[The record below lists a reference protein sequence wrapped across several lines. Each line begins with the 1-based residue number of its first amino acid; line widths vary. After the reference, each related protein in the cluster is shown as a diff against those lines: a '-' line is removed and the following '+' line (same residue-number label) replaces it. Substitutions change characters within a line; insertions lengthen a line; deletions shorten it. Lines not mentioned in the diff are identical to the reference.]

1 MEPLYSVLLCNQ
13 QYSEYKERISKWLAK
28 GIKVIWF
35 GQDENVVDELK
46 TTFKKYAKVFLLQ
59 AFVIE
64 FIDQACILDGEN
76 ATDFVISKLETGC
89 PLFNAAQY
97 LVEHCKADEH
107 IEVQASAGTGK
118 TTVMIDRILY
128 LMHTQP
134 DLHLPEIYMVTFT
147 NDATNQMNKRLQDA
161 LVTRYDLTRDEKYL
175 RWLEEQ
181 SQMNI
186 STIHSFAY
194 QMLREYGIGE
204 SFTKNLSIRSFQYEK
219 KEIIKDMVDGKIDD
233 SKSIRGQLGVPFYRA
248 NGILNQF
255 WGRFLQLGVSH
266 EDMLKMDWGEP
277 VDDES
282 KSFHK
287 VITETIPKLDD
298 KYFAVKRK
306 NDGVG
311 LDDIMRDLQEVLTSE
326 YLPKPDIS
334 MKYLFIDEFQD
345 SDLSQIKVAC
355 YFVKLLGAVLFVV
368 GDVKQSIYRFR
379 GATIE
384 NILNFE
390 KQFQNAVVIRLEQN
404 YRSTKTILEAANDV
418 IAHNAG
424 RKEKTLWTDLED
436 GKKIIW
442 YKAVDETDESRFVAE
457 KIEKEVQNGAS
468 YQDFAVLYRMNAQS
482 NNIERMFVKEK
493 IPYHIYGGTRF
504 YDRKEIK
511 DVLAY
516 MTILYNPF
524 DMVRFKR
531 IVNEPKRG
539 IGDATMEMLEN
550 ITRDLGISPIDVMRD
565 SETYPVLSKKVAHLK
580 KFALMIDELTDAVK
594 TMQLDEFF
602 DLLLQKT
609 GYADYLKNMGEEG
622 KIRLENV
629 QELKSNILKYMKESE
644 LPSLENFLEEVSL
657 YADAEQ
663 TETTPDTVSMM
674 TIHAAKGLEFK
685 TVFLIGME
693 ENIFPSARSINS
705 LDENDLEEE
714 RRLAYVAIT
723 RAKKQLCVSTT
734 DRRMLFGMTTSN
746 PRSRFLGEIQGDC
759 MEQVQSK
766 KNVAAGTRKVEMV
779 QSISLQQQLAS
790 RRNHHP
796 QKTAAKSVNYSVGA
810 RVRHKIFGEG
820 TILSVTDMANDSML
834 EIGFDQVGTK
844 KVMANFASSKMQ
856 VIS

>member
-1 MEPLYSVLLCNQ
+1 MAE
-13 QYSEYKERISKWLAK
+13 ETTI
-28 GIKVIWF
+28 
-35 GQDENVVDELK
+35 ELK
-46 TTFKKYAKVFLLQ
+46 RAALNHYFQNLNTPQQQAVFHVNGPVLVLAGAGSGKTTAMIHRIVQMIHFGDGWVQANASITKEDAAYLKDYIADKQPADLERLCSILAVQPIQPWHILAITFTNKAANELRNRLLQ
-59 AFVIE
+59 AIGEECASMLHASTFHS
-64 FIDQACILDGEN
+64 ACVRILRRS
-76 ATDFVISKLETGC
+76 ISKLGYDSNFTIYDTDDSQRLMKSCIADADVSEKQFPPRAVLTEISLAKDRMCSPEYFCIEAGSDYRKMVIGK
-89 PLFNAAQY
+89 LYKEYQNRLKSANALDFDDLIY
-97 LVEHCKADEH
+97 KTVE
-107 IEVQASAGTGK
+107 
-118 TTVMIDRILY
+118 L
-128 LMHTQP
+128 L
-134 DLHLPEIYMVTFT
+134 
-147 NDATNQMNKRLQDA
+147 
-161 LVTRYDLTRDEKYL
+161 
-175 RWLEEQ
+175 
-181 SQMNI
+181 
-186 STIHSFAY
+186 
-194 QMLREYGIGE
+194 E
-204 SFTKNLSIRSFQYEK
+204 SFPEELEYYQNRFRYI
-219 KEIIKDMVDGKIDD
+219 MVDEYQDTNHAQF
-233 SKSIRGQLGVPFYRA
+233 RLVQL
-248 NGILNQF
+248 
-255 WGRFLQLGVSH
+255 
-266 EDMLKMDWGEP
+266 
-277 VDDES
+277 
-282 KSFHK
+282 
-287 VITETIPKLDD
+287 
-298 KYFAVKRK
+298 
-306 NDGVG
+306 
-311 LDDIMRDLQEVLTSE
+311 
-326 YLPKPDIS
+326 
-334 MKYLFIDEFQD
+334 
-345 SDLSQIKVAC
+345 LSQKHQNLC
-355 YFVKLLGAVLFVV
+355 VV
-368 GDVKQSIYRFR
+368 GDDDQSIYRFR

-442 YKAVDETDESRFVAE
+442 YKAVDENDESRFVAE

-663 TETTPDTVSMM
+663 TETAPDTVSMM

-779 QSISLQQQLAS
+779 QSISLQQQLAN

>member
-1 MEPLYSVLLCNQ
+1 MAE
-13 QYSEYKERISKWLAK
+13 ETTI
-28 GIKVIWF
+28 
-35 GQDENVVDELK
+35 ELK
-46 TTFKKYAKVFLLQ
+46 RAALNHYFQNLNTPQQQAVFHVNGPVLVLAGAGSGKTTAMIHRIVQMIHFGDGWVQANASITKEDAAYLKDYIADKQPADLERLCSILAVQPIQPWHILAITFTNKAANELRSRLLQ
-59 AFVIE
+59 AIGEECASMLHASTFHS
-64 FIDQACILDGEN
+64 ACVRILRRS
-76 ATDFVISKLETGC
+76 ISKLGYDSNFTIYDTDDSQRLMKSCIADADVSEKQFPPRAVLTEISLAKDRMCSPEYFCIEAGSDYRKMVIGK
-89 PLFNAAQY
+89 LYKEYQNRLKSANALDFDDLIY
-97 LVEHCKADEH
+97 KTVE
-107 IEVQASAGTGK
+107 
-118 TTVMIDRILY
+118 L
-128 LMHTQP
+128 L
-134 DLHLPEIYMVTFT
+134 
-147 NDATNQMNKRLQDA
+147 
-161 LVTRYDLTRDEKYL
+161 
-175 RWLEEQ
+175 
-181 SQMNI
+181 
-186 STIHSFAY
+186 
-194 QMLREYGIGE
+194 E
-204 SFTKNLSIRSFQYEK
+204 SFPEELEYYQNRFRYI
-219 KEIIKDMVDGKIDD
+219 MVDEYQDTNHAQF
-233 SKSIRGQLGVPFYRA
+233 RLVQL
-248 NGILNQF
+248 
-255 WGRFLQLGVSH
+255 
-266 EDMLKMDWGEP
+266 
-277 VDDES
+277 
-282 KSFHK
+282 
-287 VITETIPKLDD
+287 
-298 KYFAVKRK
+298 
-306 NDGVG
+306 
-311 LDDIMRDLQEVLTSE
+311 
-326 YLPKPDIS
+326 
-334 MKYLFIDEFQD
+334 
-345 SDLSQIKVAC
+345 LSQKHQNLC
-355 YFVKLLGAVLFVV
+355 VV
-368 GDVKQSIYRFR
+368 GDDDQSIYRFR

-580 KFALMIDELTDAVK
+580 KFALMIDELTNAVK

-663 TETTPDTVSMM
+663 TETAPDTVSMM

-779 QSISLQQQLAS
+779 QSISLQQQLAN

-796 QKTAAKSVNYSVGA
+796 QKTAAKFVNYSVGT

-820 TILSVTDMANDSML
+820 TILSITDMANDSML

>member
-1 MEPLYSVLLCNQ
+1 MAE
-13 QYSEYKERISKWLAK
+13 ETTI
-28 GIKVIWF
+28 
-35 GQDENVVDELK
+35 ELK
-46 TTFKKYAKVFLLQ
+46 RAALNHYFQNLNTPQQQAVFHVNGPVLVLAGAGSGKTTAMIHRIVQMIHFGDGWVQANASITKEDTAYLKDYIADKQPADLERLCSILAVQPIQPWHILAITFTNKAANELRNRLLQ
-59 AFVIE
+59 AIGEECASMLHASTFHS
-64 FIDQACILDGEN
+64 ACVRILRRS
-76 ATDFVISKLETGC
+76 ISKLGYDSNFTIYDTDDSQRLMKSCIADADVSEKQFPPRAVLTEISLAKDRMCSPEYFCIEAGSDYRKMVIGK
-89 PLFNAAQY
+89 LYKEYQNRLKSANALDFDDLIY
-97 LVEHCKADEH
+97 KTVE
-107 IEVQASAGTGK
+107 
-118 TTVMIDRILY
+118 L
-128 LMHTQP
+128 L
-134 DLHLPEIYMVTFT
+134 
-147 NDATNQMNKRLQDA
+147 
-161 LVTRYDLTRDEKYL
+161 
-175 RWLEEQ
+175 
-181 SQMNI
+181 
-186 STIHSFAY
+186 
-194 QMLREYGIGE
+194 E
-204 SFTKNLSIRSFQYEK
+204 SFPEELEYYQNRFRYI
-219 KEIIKDMVDGKIDD
+219 MVDEYQDTNHAQF
-233 SKSIRGQLGVPFYRA
+233 RLVQL
-248 NGILNQF
+248 
-255 WGRFLQLGVSH
+255 
-266 EDMLKMDWGEP
+266 
-277 VDDES
+277 
-282 KSFHK
+282 
-287 VITETIPKLDD
+287 
-298 KYFAVKRK
+298 
-306 NDGVG
+306 
-311 LDDIMRDLQEVLTSE
+311 
-326 YLPKPDIS
+326 
-334 MKYLFIDEFQD
+334 
-345 SDLSQIKVAC
+345 LSQKHQNLC
-355 YFVKLLGAVLFVV
+355 VV
-368 GDVKQSIYRFR
+368 GDDDQSIYRFR

-663 TETTPDTVSMM
+663 TETAPDTVSMM

-796 QKTAAKSVNYSVGA
+796 QKTAAKSVNYSVGT

-820 TILSVTDMANDSML
+820 TILSITDMANDSML

>member
-1 MEPLYSVLLCNQ
+1 MAE
-13 QYSEYKERISKWLAK
+13 ETTI
-28 GIKVIWF
+28 
-35 GQDENVVDELK
+35 ELK
-46 TTFKKYAKVFLLQ
+46 RAALNHYFQNLNTPQQQAVFHVNGPVLVLAGAGSGKTTAMIHRIVQMIHFGDGWVQANASITKEDAAYLKDYIADKQPADLERLCSILAVQPIQPWHILAITFTNKAANELRSRLLQ
-59 AFVIE
+59 AIGEECASMLHASTFHS
-64 FIDQACILDGEN
+64 ACVRILRRS
-76 ATDFVISKLETGC
+76 ISKLGYDSNFTIYDTDDSQRLMKSCIADADVSEKQFPPRAVLTEISLAKDRMCSPEYFCIEAGSDYRKMVIGK
-89 PLFNAAQY
+89 LYKEYQNRLKSANALDFDDLIY
-97 LVEHCKADEH
+97 KTVE
-107 IEVQASAGTGK
+107 
-118 TTVMIDRILY
+118 L
-128 LMHTQP
+128 L
-134 DLHLPEIYMVTFT
+134 
-147 NDATNQMNKRLQDA
+147 
-161 LVTRYDLTRDEKYL
+161 
-175 RWLEEQ
+175 
-181 SQMNI
+181 
-186 STIHSFAY
+186 
-194 QMLREYGIGE
+194 E
-204 SFTKNLSIRSFQYEK
+204 SFPEELEYYQNRFRYI
-219 KEIIKDMVDGKIDD
+219 MVDEYQDTNHAQF
-233 SKSIRGQLGVPFYRA
+233 RLVQL
-248 NGILNQF
+248 
-255 WGRFLQLGVSH
+255 
-266 EDMLKMDWGEP
+266 
-277 VDDES
+277 
-282 KSFHK
+282 
-287 VITETIPKLDD
+287 
-298 KYFAVKRK
+298 
-306 NDGVG
+306 
-311 LDDIMRDLQEVLTSE
+311 
-326 YLPKPDIS
+326 
-334 MKYLFIDEFQD
+334 
-345 SDLSQIKVAC
+345 LSQKHQNLC
-355 YFVKLLGAVLFVV
+355 VV
-368 GDVKQSIYRFR
+368 GDDDQSIYRFR

-390 KQFQNAVVIRLEQN
+390 KQFQNAVAIRLEQN

-663 TETTPDTVSMM
+663 TETAPDTVSMM

-796 QKTAAKSVNYSVGA
+796 QKTAAKSVNYSVGT

>member
-1 MEPLYSVLLCNQ
+1 MAE
-13 QYSEYKERISKWLAK
+13 ETTI
-28 GIKVIWF
+28 
-35 GQDENVVDELK
+35 ELK
-46 TTFKKYAKVFLLQ
+46 RAALNHYFQNLNTPQQQAVFHVNGPVLVLAGAGSGKTTAMIHRIVQMIHFGDGWVQANASITKEDAAYLKDYITDKQPADLERLCSILAVQPIQPWHILAITFTNKAANELRSRLLQ
-59 AFVIE
+59 AIGEECASMLHASTFHS
-64 FIDQACILDGEN
+64 ACVRILRRS
-76 ATDFVISKLETGC
+76 ISKLGYDSNFTIYDTDDSQRLMKSCIADADVSEKQFPPRAVLTEISLAKDRMCSPEYFCIEAGSDYRKMVIGK
-89 PLFNAAQY
+89 LYKEYQNRLKSANALDFDDLIY
-97 LVEHCKADEH
+97 KTVE
-107 IEVQASAGTGK
+107 
-118 TTVMIDRILY
+118 L
-128 LMHTQP
+128 L
-134 DLHLPEIYMVTFT
+134 
-147 NDATNQMNKRLQDA
+147 
-161 LVTRYDLTRDEKYL
+161 
-175 RWLEEQ
+175 
-181 SQMNI
+181 
-186 STIHSFAY
+186 
-194 QMLREYGIGE
+194 E
-204 SFTKNLSIRSFQYEK
+204 SFPEELEYYQNRFRYI
-219 KEIIKDMVDGKIDD
+219 MVDEYQDTNHAQF
-233 SKSIRGQLGVPFYRA
+233 RLVQL
-248 NGILNQF
+248 
-255 WGRFLQLGVSH
+255 
-266 EDMLKMDWGEP
+266 
-277 VDDES
+277 
-282 KSFHK
+282 
-287 VITETIPKLDD
+287 
-298 KYFAVKRK
+298 
-306 NDGVG
+306 
-311 LDDIMRDLQEVLTSE
+311 
-326 YLPKPDIS
+326 
-334 MKYLFIDEFQD
+334 
-345 SDLSQIKVAC
+345 LSQKHQNLC
-355 YFVKLLGAVLFVV
+355 VV
-368 GDVKQSIYRFR
+368 GDDDQSIYRFR

-580 KFALMIDELTDAVK
+580 KFALMIDELTNAVK

-663 TETTPDTVSMM
+663 TETAPDTVSMM

-796 QKTAAKSVNYSVGA
+796 QKTAAKSVNYSVGT

-820 TILSVTDMANDSML
+820 TILSITDMANDSML

>member
-1 MEPLYSVLLCNQ
+1 MAE
-13 QYSEYKERISKWLAK
+13 ETTI
-28 GIKVIWF
+28 
-35 GQDENVVDELK
+35 ELK
-46 TTFKKYAKVFLLQ
+46 RAALNHYFQNLNTPQQQAVFHVNGPVLVLAGAGSGKTTAMIHRIVQMIHFGDGWVQANASITREDAAYLKDYIADKQPADLERLCSILAVQPIQPWHILAITFTNKAANELRSRLLQ
-59 AFVIE
+59 AIGEECASMLHASTFHS
-64 FIDQACILDGEN
+64 ACVRILRRS
-76 ATDFVISKLETGC
+76 ISKLGYDSNFTIYDTDDSQRLMKSCIADADVSEKQFPPRAVLTEISLAKDRMCSPEYFCIEAGSDYRKMVIGK
-89 PLFNAAQY
+89 LYKEYQNRLKSANALDFDDLIY
-97 LVEHCKADEH
+97 KTVE
-107 IEVQASAGTGK
+107 
-118 TTVMIDRILY
+118 L
-128 LMHTQP
+128 L
-134 DLHLPEIYMVTFT
+134 
-147 NDATNQMNKRLQDA
+147 
-161 LVTRYDLTRDEKYL
+161 
-175 RWLEEQ
+175 
-181 SQMNI
+181 
-186 STIHSFAY
+186 
-194 QMLREYGIGE
+194 E
-204 SFTKNLSIRSFQYEK
+204 SFPEELEYYQNRFRYI
-219 KEIIKDMVDGKIDD
+219 MVDEYQDTNHAQF
-233 SKSIRGQLGVPFYRA
+233 RLVQL
-248 NGILNQF
+248 
-255 WGRFLQLGVSH
+255 
-266 EDMLKMDWGEP
+266 
-277 VDDES
+277 
-282 KSFHK
+282 
-287 VITETIPKLDD
+287 
-298 KYFAVKRK
+298 
-306 NDGVG
+306 
-311 LDDIMRDLQEVLTSE
+311 
-326 YLPKPDIS
+326 
-334 MKYLFIDEFQD
+334 
-345 SDLSQIKVAC
+345 LSQKHQNLC
-355 YFVKLLGAVLFVV
+355 VV
-368 GDVKQSIYRFR
+368 GDDDQSIYRFR

-457 KIEKEVQNGAS
+457 KIAKEVQNGAS

-663 TETTPDTVSMM
+663 TETAPDTVSMM

-779 QSISLQQQLAS
+779 QSISLQQQLAN

>member
-1 MEPLYSVLLCNQ
+1 MAE
-13 QYSEYKERISKWLAK
+13 ETTI
-28 GIKVIWF
+28 
-35 GQDENVVDELK
+35 ELK
-46 TTFKKYAKVFLLQ
+46 RAALNHYFQNLNTPQQQAVFHVNGPVLVLAGAGSGKTTAMIHRIVQMIHFGDGWVQANASITKEDAAYLKAYIADKQPADLERLCSILAVQPIQPWHILAITFTNKAANELRSRLLQ
-59 AFVIE
+59 AIGEECASMLHASTFHS
-64 FIDQACILDGEN
+64 ACVRILRRS
-76 ATDFVISKLETGC
+76 ISKLGYDSNFTIYDTDDSQRLMKSCIADADVSEKQFPPRAVLTEISLAKDRMCSPEYFCIEAGSDYRKMVIGK
-89 PLFNAAQY
+89 LYKEYQNRLKSANALDFDDLIY
-97 LVEHCKADEH
+97 KTVE
-107 IEVQASAGTGK
+107 
-118 TTVMIDRILY
+118 L
-128 LMHTQP
+128 L
-134 DLHLPEIYMVTFT
+134 
-147 NDATNQMNKRLQDA
+147 
-161 LVTRYDLTRDEKYL
+161 
-175 RWLEEQ
+175 
-181 SQMNI
+181 
-186 STIHSFAY
+186 
-194 QMLREYGIGE
+194 E
-204 SFTKNLSIRSFQYEK
+204 SFPEELEYYQNRFRYI
-219 KEIIKDMVDGKIDD
+219 MVDEYQDTNHAQF
-233 SKSIRGQLGVPFYRA
+233 RLVQL
-248 NGILNQF
+248 
-255 WGRFLQLGVSH
+255 
-266 EDMLKMDWGEP
+266 
-277 VDDES
+277 
-282 KSFHK
+282 
-287 VITETIPKLDD
+287 
-298 KYFAVKRK
+298 
-306 NDGVG
+306 
-311 LDDIMRDLQEVLTSE
+311 
-326 YLPKPDIS
+326 
-334 MKYLFIDEFQD
+334 
-345 SDLSQIKVAC
+345 LSQKHQNLC
-355 YFVKLLGAVLFVV
+355 VV
-368 GDVKQSIYRFR
+368 GDDDQSIYRFR

-390 KQFQNAVVIRLEQN
+390 KQFQNAVAIRLEQN

-663 TETTPDTVSMM
+663 TETAPDTVSMM

-796 QKTAAKSVNYSVGA
+796 QKTAAKSVNYSVGT

>member
-1 MEPLYSVLLCNQ
+1 MAE
-13 QYSEYKERISKWLAK
+13 ETTI
-28 GIKVIWF
+28 
-35 GQDENVVDELK
+35 ELK
-46 TTFKKYAKVFLLQ
+46 RAALNHYFQNLNTPQQQAVFHVNGPVLVLAGAGSGKTTAMIHRIVQMIHFGDGWVQANASITKEDAAYLKDYIADKQPADLERLCSILAVQPIQPWHILAITFTNKAANELRSRLLQ
-59 AFVIE
+59 AIGEECASMLHASTFHS
-64 FIDQACILDGEN
+64 ACVRILRRS
-76 ATDFVISKLETGC
+76 ISKLGYDSNFTIYDTDDSQRLMKSCIADADVSEKQFPPRAVLTEISLAKDRMCSPEYFCIEAGSDYRKMVIGK
-89 PLFNAAQY
+89 LYKEYQNRLKSANALDFDDLIY
-97 LVEHCKADEH
+97 KTVE
-107 IEVQASAGTGK
+107 
-118 TTVMIDRILY
+118 L
-128 LMHTQP
+128 L
-134 DLHLPEIYMVTFT
+134 
-147 NDATNQMNKRLQDA
+147 
-161 LVTRYDLTRDEKYL
+161 
-175 RWLEEQ
+175 
-181 SQMNI
+181 
-186 STIHSFAY
+186 
-194 QMLREYGIGE
+194 E
-204 SFTKNLSIRSFQYEK
+204 SFPEELEYYQNRFRYI
-219 KEIIKDMVDGKIDD
+219 MVDEYQDTNHAQF
-233 SKSIRGQLGVPFYRA
+233 RLVQL
-248 NGILNQF
+248 
-255 WGRFLQLGVSH
+255 
-266 EDMLKMDWGEP
+266 
-277 VDDES
+277 
-282 KSFHK
+282 
-287 VITETIPKLDD
+287 
-298 KYFAVKRK
+298 
-306 NDGVG
+306 
-311 LDDIMRDLQEVLTSE
+311 
-326 YLPKPDIS
+326 
-334 MKYLFIDEFQD
+334 
-345 SDLSQIKVAC
+345 LSQKHQNLC
-355 YFVKLLGAVLFVV
+355 VV
-368 GDVKQSIYRFR
+368 GDDDQSIYRFR

-550 ITRDLGISPIDVMRD
+550 ITRDFGISPIDVMRD

-663 TETTPDTVSMM
+663 TETAPDTVSMM

-796 QKTAAKSVNYSVGA
+796 QKTAAKSVNYSVGT

>member
-1 MEPLYSVLLCNQ
+1 MAE
-13 QYSEYKERISKWLAK
+13 ETTI
-28 GIKVIWF
+28 
-35 GQDENVVDELK
+35 ELK
-46 TTFKKYAKVFLLQ
+46 RAALNHYFQNLNTPQQQAVFHVNGPVLVLAGAGSGKTTAMIHRIVQMIHFGDGWVQANASITKEDAAYLKDYIADKQPADLERLCSILAVQPIQPWHILAITFTNKAANELRSRLLQ
-59 AFVIE
+59 AIGEECASMLHASTFHS
-64 FIDQACILDGEN
+64 ACVRILRRS
-76 ATDFVISKLETGC
+76 ISKLGYDSNFTIYDTDDSQRLMKSCIADADVSEKQFPPRAVLTEISLAKDRMCSPEYFCIEAGSDYRKMVIGK
-89 PLFNAAQY
+89 LYKEYQNRLKSANALDFDDLIY
-97 LVEHCKADEH
+97 KTVE
-107 IEVQASAGTGK
+107 
-118 TTVMIDRILY
+118 L
-128 LMHTQP
+128 L
-134 DLHLPEIYMVTFT
+134 
-147 NDATNQMNKRLQDA
+147 
-161 LVTRYDLTRDEKYL
+161 
-175 RWLEEQ
+175 
-181 SQMNI
+181 
-186 STIHSFAY
+186 
-194 QMLREYGIGE
+194 E
-204 SFTKNLSIRSFQYEK
+204 SFSEELEYYQNRFRYI
-219 KEIIKDMVDGKIDD
+219 MVDEYQDTNHAQFHLV
-233 SKSIRGQLGVPFYRA
+233 QL
-248 NGILNQF
+248 
-255 WGRFLQLGVSH
+255 
-266 EDMLKMDWGEP
+266 
-277 VDDES
+277 
-282 KSFHK
+282 
-287 VITETIPKLDD
+287 
-298 KYFAVKRK
+298 
-306 NDGVG
+306 
-311 LDDIMRDLQEVLTSE
+311 
-326 YLPKPDIS
+326 
-334 MKYLFIDEFQD
+334 
-345 SDLSQIKVAC
+345 LSQKHQNLC
-355 YFVKLLGAVLFVV
+355 VV
-368 GDVKQSIYRFR
+368 GDDYQSIYRFR

-580 KFALMIDELTDAVK
+580 KFALMIDELTNAVK

-663 TETTPDTVSMM
+663 TETAPDTVSMM

-796 QKTAAKSVNYSVGA
+796 QKTAAKSVNYSVGT

-820 TILSVTDMANDSML
+820 TILSITDMANDSML

>member
-1 MEPLYSVLLCNQ
+1 MAE
-13 QYSEYKERISKWLAK
+13 ETTI
-28 GIKVIWF
+28 
-35 GQDENVVDELK
+35 ELK
-46 TTFKKYAKVFLLQ
+46 RAALNHYFQNLNTPQQQAVFHVNGPVLVLAGAGSGKTTAMIHRIVQMIHFGDGWVQANASITKEDAAYLKDYIADKQPADLERLCSILAVQPIQPWHILAITFTNKAANELRSRLLQ
-59 AFVIE
+59 AIGEECASMLHASTFHS
-64 FIDQACILDGEN
+64 ACVRILRRS
-76 ATDFVISKLETGC
+76 ISKLGYDSNFTIYDTDDSQRLMKSCIADADVSEKQFPPRAVLTEISLAKDRMCSPEYFCIEAGSDYRKMVIGK
-89 PLFNAAQY
+89 LYKEYQNRLKSANALDFDDLIY
-97 LVEHCKADEH
+97 KTVE
-107 IEVQASAGTGK
+107 
-118 TTVMIDRILY
+118 L
-128 LMHTQP
+128 L
-134 DLHLPEIYMVTFT
+134 
-147 NDATNQMNKRLQDA
+147 
-161 LVTRYDLTRDEKYL
+161 
-175 RWLEEQ
+175 
-181 SQMNI
+181 
-186 STIHSFAY
+186 
-194 QMLREYGIGE
+194 E
-204 SFTKNLSIRSFQYEK
+204 SFPEELEYYQNRFRYI
-219 KEIIKDMVDGKIDD
+219 MVDEYQDTNHAQF
-233 SKSIRGQLGVPFYRA
+233 RLVQL
-248 NGILNQF
+248 
-255 WGRFLQLGVSH
+255 
-266 EDMLKMDWGEP
+266 
-277 VDDES
+277 
-282 KSFHK
+282 
-287 VITETIPKLDD
+287 
-298 KYFAVKRK
+298 
-306 NDGVG
+306 
-311 LDDIMRDLQEVLTSE
+311 
-326 YLPKPDIS
+326 
-334 MKYLFIDEFQD
+334 
-345 SDLSQIKVAC
+345 LSQKHQNLC
-355 YFVKLLGAVLFVV
+355 VV
-368 GDVKQSIYRFR
+368 GDDDQSIYRFR

-565 SETYPVLSKKVAHLK
+565 SETYPVLSKKVDHLK
-580 KFALMIDELTDAVK
+580 KFALMVDELTDAVK

-663 TETTPDTVSMM
+663 TETAPDTVSMM

-796 QKTAAKSVNYSVGA
+796 QKTAAKSVNYSVGT

-820 TILSVTDMANDSML
+820 TILSITDMANDSML

>member
-1 MEPLYSVLLCNQ
+1 MAE
-13 QYSEYKERISKWLAK
+13 ETTI
-28 GIKVIWF
+28 
-35 GQDENVVDELK
+35 ELK
-46 TTFKKYAKVFLLQ
+46 RAALNHYFQNLNTPQQQAVFHVNGPVLVLAGAGSGKTTAMIHRIVQMIHFGDGWVQANASITKEDAAYLKDYIANKQPADLERLCSILAVQPIQPWHILAITFTNKAANELRSRLLQ
-59 AFVIE
+59 AIGEECASMLHASTFHS
-64 FIDQACILDGEN
+64 ACVRILRRS
-76 ATDFVISKLETGC
+76 ISKLGYDSNFTIYDTDDSQRLMKSCIADADVSEKQFPPRAVLTEISLAKDRMCSPEYFCIEAGSDYRKMVIGK
-89 PLFNAAQY
+89 LYKEYQNRLKSANALDFDDLIY
-97 LVEHCKADEH
+97 KTVE
-107 IEVQASAGTGK
+107 
-118 TTVMIDRILY
+118 L
-128 LMHTQP
+128 L
-134 DLHLPEIYMVTFT
+134 
-147 NDATNQMNKRLQDA
+147 
-161 LVTRYDLTRDEKYL
+161 
-175 RWLEEQ
+175 
-181 SQMNI
+181 
-186 STIHSFAY
+186 
-194 QMLREYGIGE
+194 E
-204 SFTKNLSIRSFQYEK
+204 SFPEELEYYQNRFRYI
-219 KEIIKDMVDGKIDD
+219 MVDEYQDTNHAQF
-233 SKSIRGQLGVPFYRA
+233 RLVQL
-248 NGILNQF
+248 
-255 WGRFLQLGVSH
+255 
-266 EDMLKMDWGEP
+266 
-277 VDDES
+277 
-282 KSFHK
+282 
-287 VITETIPKLDD
+287 
-298 KYFAVKRK
+298 
-306 NDGVG
+306 
-311 LDDIMRDLQEVLTSE
+311 
-326 YLPKPDIS
+326 
-334 MKYLFIDEFQD
+334 
-345 SDLSQIKVAC
+345 LSQKHQNLC
-355 YFVKLLGAVLFVV
+355 VV
-368 GDVKQSIYRFR
+368 GDDDQSIYRFR

-580 KFALMIDELTDAVK
+580 KFALMIDELTDSVK

-663 TETTPDTVSMM
+663 TETAPDTVSMM

-796 QKTAAKSVNYSVGA
+796 QKTAAKSVNYSVGT

-820 TILSVTDMANDSML
+820 TILSITDMANDSML

>member
-1 MEPLYSVLLCNQ
+1 MAE
-13 QYSEYKERISKWLAK
+13 ETTI
-28 GIKVIWF
+28 
-35 GQDENVVDELK
+35 ELK
-46 TTFKKYAKVFLLQ
+46 RAALNHYFQNLNTPQQKAVFHVNGPVLVLAGAGSGKTTAMIHRIVQMIHFGDGWVQANASITKEDAAYLKDYIADKQPADLERLCSILAVQPIQPWHILAITFTNKAANELRSRLLQ
-59 AFVIE
+59 AIGEECASMLHASTFHS
-64 FIDQACILDGEN
+64 ACVRILRRS
-76 ATDFVISKLETGC
+76 ISKLGYDSNFTIYDTDDSQRLMKSCIADADVSEKQFPPRAVLTEISLAKDQMCSPEYFCIEAGSDYRKMVIGK
-89 PLFNAAQY
+89 LYKEYQNRLKSANALDFDDLIY
-97 LVEHCKADEH
+97 KTVE
-107 IEVQASAGTGK
+107 
-118 TTVMIDRILY
+118 L
-128 LMHTQP
+128 L
-134 DLHLPEIYMVTFT
+134 
-147 NDATNQMNKRLQDA
+147 
-161 LVTRYDLTRDEKYL
+161 
-175 RWLEEQ
+175 
-181 SQMNI
+181 
-186 STIHSFAY
+186 
-194 QMLREYGIGE
+194 E
-204 SFTKNLSIRSFQYEK
+204 SFPEELEYYQNRFRYI
-219 KEIIKDMVDGKIDD
+219 MVDEYQDTNHAQF
-233 SKSIRGQLGVPFYRA
+233 RLVQL
-248 NGILNQF
+248 
-255 WGRFLQLGVSH
+255 
-266 EDMLKMDWGEP
+266 
-277 VDDES
+277 
-282 KSFHK
+282 
-287 VITETIPKLDD
+287 
-298 KYFAVKRK
+298 
-306 NDGVG
+306 
-311 LDDIMRDLQEVLTSE
+311 
-326 YLPKPDIS
+326 
-334 MKYLFIDEFQD
+334 
-345 SDLSQIKVAC
+345 LSQKHQNLC
-355 YFVKLLGAVLFVV
+355 VV
-368 GDVKQSIYRFR
+368 GDDDQSIYRFR

-580 KFALMIDELTDAVK
+580 KFALMIDELTNAVK

-663 TETTPDTVSMM
+663 TETAPDTVSMM
-674 TIHAAKGLEFK
+674 TIHAAKGLEFE

-779 QSISLQQQLAS
+779 QSISLQQQLAN

-796 QKTAAKSVNYSVGA
+796 QKTAAKFVNYSVGT

-820 TILSVTDMANDSML
+820 TILSITDMANDSML

>member
-1 MEPLYSVLLCNQ
+1 MAE
-13 QYSEYKERISKWLAK
+13 ETTI
-28 GIKVIWF
+28 
-35 GQDENVVDELK
+35 ELK
-46 TTFKKYAKVFLLQ
+46 RAALNHYFQNLNTPQQQAVFHVNGPVLVLAGAGSGKTTAMIHRIVQMIHFGDGWIQANASITKEDAAYLKDYIADKQPADLERLCSILAVQPIQPWHILAITFTNKAANELRSRLLQ
-59 AFVIE
+59 AIGEECASMLHASTFHS
-64 FIDQACILDGEN
+64 ACVRILRRS
-76 ATDFVISKLETGC
+76 ISKLGYDSNFTIYDTDDSQRLMKSCIADADVSEKQFPPRAVLTEISLAKDRMCSPEYFCIEAGSDYRKMVIGK
-89 PLFNAAQY
+89 LYKEYQNRLKSANALDFDDLIY
-97 LVEHCKADEH
+97 KTVE
-107 IEVQASAGTGK
+107 
-118 TTVMIDRILY
+118 L
-128 LMHTQP
+128 L
-134 DLHLPEIYMVTFT
+134 
-147 NDATNQMNKRLQDA
+147 
-161 LVTRYDLTRDEKYL
+161 
-175 RWLEEQ
+175 
-181 SQMNI
+181 
-186 STIHSFAY
+186 
-194 QMLREYGIGE
+194 E
-204 SFTKNLSIRSFQYEK
+204 SFPEELEYYQNRFRYI
-219 KEIIKDMVDGKIDD
+219 MVDEYQDTNHAQF
-233 SKSIRGQLGVPFYRA
+233 RLVQL
-248 NGILNQF
+248 
-255 WGRFLQLGVSH
+255 
-266 EDMLKMDWGEP
+266 
-277 VDDES
+277 
-282 KSFHK
+282 
-287 VITETIPKLDD
+287 
-298 KYFAVKRK
+298 
-306 NDGVG
+306 
-311 LDDIMRDLQEVLTSE
+311 
-326 YLPKPDIS
+326 
-334 MKYLFIDEFQD
+334 
-345 SDLSQIKVAC
+345 LSQKHQNLC
-355 YFVKLLGAVLFVV
+355 VV
-368 GDVKQSIYRFR
+368 GDDDQSIYRFR

-457 KIEKEVQNGAS
+457 KIAKEVQNGAS

-663 TETTPDTVSMM
+663 TETAPDTVSMM

>member
-1 MEPLYSVLLCNQ
+1 MAE
-13 QYSEYKERISKWLAK
+13 ETTI
-28 GIKVIWF
+28 
-35 GQDENVVDELK
+35 ELK
-46 TTFKKYAKVFLLQ
+46 RAALNHYFQNLNTPQQQAVFHVNGPVLVLAGAGSGKTTAMIHRIVQMIHFGDGWVQANASITKEDAAYLKDYITDKQPADLERLCSILAVQPIQPWHILAITFTNKAANELRSRLLQ
-59 AFVIE
+59 AIGEECASMLHASTFHS
-64 FIDQACILDGEN
+64 ACVRILRRS
-76 ATDFVISKLETGC
+76 ISKLGYDSNFTIYDTDDSQRLMKSCIADADVSEKQFPPRAVLTEISLAKDRMCSPEYFCIEAGSDYRKMVIGK
-89 PLFNAAQY
+89 LYKEYQNRLKSANALDFDDLIY
-97 LVEHCKADEH
+97 KTVE
-107 IEVQASAGTGK
+107 
-118 TTVMIDRILY
+118 L
-128 LMHTQP
+128 L
-134 DLHLPEIYMVTFT
+134 
-147 NDATNQMNKRLQDA
+147 
-161 LVTRYDLTRDEKYL
+161 
-175 RWLEEQ
+175 
-181 SQMNI
+181 
-186 STIHSFAY
+186 
-194 QMLREYGIGE
+194 E
-204 SFTKNLSIRSFQYEK
+204 SFPEELEYYQNRFRYI
-219 KEIIKDMVDGKIDD
+219 MVDEYQDTNHAQF
-233 SKSIRGQLGVPFYRA
+233 RLVQL
-248 NGILNQF
+248 
-255 WGRFLQLGVSH
+255 
-266 EDMLKMDWGEP
+266 
-277 VDDES
+277 
-282 KSFHK
+282 
-287 VITETIPKLDD
+287 
-298 KYFAVKRK
+298 
-306 NDGVG
+306 
-311 LDDIMRDLQEVLTSE
+311 
-326 YLPKPDIS
+326 
-334 MKYLFIDEFQD
+334 
-345 SDLSQIKVAC
+345 LSQKHQNLC
-355 YFVKLLGAVLFVV
+355 VV
-368 GDVKQSIYRFR
+368 GDDDQSIYRFR

-457 KIEKEVQNGAS
+457 KIAKEVQNGAS

-580 KFALMIDELTDAVK
+580 KFALMVDELTDAVK

-663 TETTPDTVSMM
+663 TETAPDTVSMM

-796 QKTAAKSVNYSVGA
+796 QKTAAKSVNYSVGT

-820 TILSVTDMANDSML
+820 TILSITDMANDSML

>member
-1 MEPLYSVLLCNQ
+1 MAE
-13 QYSEYKERISKWLAK
+13 ETTI
-28 GIKVIWF
+28 
-35 GQDENVVDELK
+35 ELK
-46 TTFKKYAKVFLLQ
+46 RAALNHYFQNLNTPQQQAVFHVNGPVLVLAGAGSGKTTAMIHRIVQMIHFGDGWVQANASITKEDAAYLKDYIADKQPADLERLCSILAVQPIQPWHILAITFTNKAANELRSRLLQ
-59 AFVIE
+59 AIGEECASMLHASTFHS
-64 FIDQACILDGEN
+64 ACVRILRRS
-76 ATDFVISKLETGC
+76 ISKLGYDSNFTIYDTDDSQRLMKSCIADADVSEKQFPPRAVLTEISLAKDRMCSPEYFCIEAGSDYRKMVIGK
-89 PLFNAAQY
+89 LYKEYQNRLKSANALDFDDLIY
-97 LVEHCKADEH
+97 KTVE
-107 IEVQASAGTGK
+107 
-118 TTVMIDRILY
+118 L
-128 LMHTQP
+128 L
-134 DLHLPEIYMVTFT
+134 
-147 NDATNQMNKRLQDA
+147 
-161 LVTRYDLTRDEKYL
+161 
-175 RWLEEQ
+175 
-181 SQMNI
+181 
-186 STIHSFAY
+186 
-194 QMLREYGIGE
+194 E
-204 SFTKNLSIRSFQYEK
+204 SFPEELEYYQNRFRFI
-219 KEIIKDMVDGKIDD
+219 MVDEYQDTNHAQF
-233 SKSIRGQLGVPFYRA
+233 RLVQL
-248 NGILNQF
+248 
-255 WGRFLQLGVSH
+255 
-266 EDMLKMDWGEP
+266 
-277 VDDES
+277 
-282 KSFHK
+282 
-287 VITETIPKLDD
+287 
-298 KYFAVKRK
+298 
-306 NDGVG
+306 
-311 LDDIMRDLQEVLTSE
+311 
-326 YLPKPDIS
+326 
-334 MKYLFIDEFQD
+334 
-345 SDLSQIKVAC
+345 LSQKHQNLC
-355 YFVKLLGAVLFVV
+355 VV
-368 GDVKQSIYRFR
+368 GDDDQSIYRFR

-550 ITRDLGISPIDVMRD
+550 ITRDLGISPIDVMRN

-663 TETTPDTVSMM
+663 TETAPDTVSMM

-796 QKTAAKSVNYSVGA
+796 QKTDAKSVNYSVGT

-820 TILSVTDMANDSML
+820 TILSITDMANDSML

>member
-1 MEPLYSVLLCNQ
+1 MAE
-13 QYSEYKERISKWLAK
+13 ETTI
-28 GIKVIWF
+28 
-35 GQDENVVDELK
+35 ELK
-46 TTFKKYAKVFLLQ
+46 RAALNHYFQNLNTPQQQAVFHVNGPVLVLAGAGSGKTTAMIHRIVQMIHFGDGWVQANASITKEDAAYLKDYIADKQPADLERLCSILAVQPIQPWHILAITFTNKAANELRNRLLQ
-59 AFVIE
+59 AIGEECASMLHASTFHS
-64 FIDQACILDGEN
+64 ACVRILRRS
-76 ATDFVISKLETGC
+76 ISKLGYDSNFTIYDTDDSQRLMKSCIADADVSEKQFPPRAVLTEISLAKDRMCSPEYFCIEAGSDYRKMVIGK
-89 PLFNAAQY
+89 LYKEYQNRLKSANALDFDDLIY
-97 LVEHCKADEH
+97 KTVE
-107 IEVQASAGTGK
+107 
-118 TTVMIDRILY
+118 L
-128 LMHTQP
+128 L
-134 DLHLPEIYMVTFT
+134 
-147 NDATNQMNKRLQDA
+147 
-161 LVTRYDLTRDEKYL
+161 
-175 RWLEEQ
+175 
-181 SQMNI
+181 
-186 STIHSFAY
+186 
-194 QMLREYGIGE
+194 E
-204 SFTKNLSIRSFQYEK
+204 SFQEELEYYQNRFRYI
-219 KEIIKDMVDGKIDD
+219 MVDEYQDTNHAQF
-233 SKSIRGQLGVPFYRA
+233 RLVQL
-248 NGILNQF
+248 
-255 WGRFLQLGVSH
+255 
-266 EDMLKMDWGEP
+266 
-277 VDDES
+277 
-282 KSFHK
+282 
-287 VITETIPKLDD
+287 
-298 KYFAVKRK
+298 
-306 NDGVG
+306 
-311 LDDIMRDLQEVLTSE
+311 
-326 YLPKPDIS
+326 
-334 MKYLFIDEFQD
+334 
-345 SDLSQIKVAC
+345 LSQKHQNLC
-355 YFVKLLGAVLFVV
+355 VV
-368 GDVKQSIYRFR
+368 GDDDQSIYRFR

-404 YRSTKTILEAANDV
+404 YRSTKTILKAANDV

-550 ITRDLGISPIDVMRD
+550 ITRDLGISPIDVMRN
-565 SETYPVLSKKVAHLK
+565 SETYPVLSKKVTHLK
-580 KFALMIDELTDAVK
+580 KFALMVDELTDAVK
-594 TMQLDEFF
+594 TIQLDEFF

-663 TETTPDTVSMM
+663 TETAPDTVSMM

-820 TILSVTDMANDSML
+820 TILSITDMANDSML

>member
-1 MEPLYSVLLCNQ
+1 MAE
-13 QYSEYKERISKWLAK
+13 ETTI
-28 GIKVIWF
+28 
-35 GQDENVVDELK
+35 ELK
-46 TTFKKYAKVFLLQ
+46 RAALNHYFQNLNTPQQQAVFHVNGPVLVLAGAGSGKTTAMIHRIVQMIHFGDGWVQANASITKEDAAYLKDYIADKQPADLERLCSILAVQPIQPWHILAITFTNKAANELRSRLLQ
-59 AFVIE
+59 AIGEECASMLHASTFHS
-64 FIDQACILDGEN
+64 ACVRILRRS
-76 ATDFVISKLETGC
+76 ISKLGYDSNFTIYDTDDSQRLMKSCIADADVSEKQFPPRAVLTEISLAKDRMCSPEYFCIEAGSDYRKMVIGK
-89 PLFNAAQY
+89 LYKEYQNRLKSANALDFDDLIY
-97 LVEHCKADEH
+97 KTVE
-107 IEVQASAGTGK
+107 
-118 TTVMIDRILY
+118 L
-128 LMHTQP
+128 L
-134 DLHLPEIYMVTFT
+134 
-147 NDATNQMNKRLQDA
+147 
-161 LVTRYDLTRDEKYL
+161 
-175 RWLEEQ
+175 
-181 SQMNI
+181 
-186 STIHSFAY
+186 
-194 QMLREYGIGE
+194 E
-204 SFTKNLSIRSFQYEK
+204 SFPEELEYYQNRFRYI
-219 KEIIKDMVDGKIDD
+219 MVDEDQD
-233 SKSIRGQLGVPFYRA
+233 TNHAQFRLVQL
-248 NGILNQF
+248 
-255 WGRFLQLGVSH
+255 
-266 EDMLKMDWGEP
+266 
-277 VDDES
+277 
-282 KSFHK
+282 
-287 VITETIPKLDD
+287 
-298 KYFAVKRK
+298 
-306 NDGVG
+306 
-311 LDDIMRDLQEVLTSE
+311 
-326 YLPKPDIS
+326 
-334 MKYLFIDEFQD
+334 
-345 SDLSQIKVAC
+345 LSQKHQNLC
-355 YFVKLLGAVLFVV
+355 VV
-368 GDVKQSIYRFR
+368 GDDDQSIYRFR

-663 TETTPDTVSMM
+663 TETAPDTVSMM

-796 QKTAAKSVNYSVGA
+796 QKTAAKSVNYSVGT

-820 TILSVTDMANDSML
+820 TILSITDMANDSML

>member
-1 MEPLYSVLLCNQ
+1 MAE
-13 QYSEYKERISKWLAK
+13 ETTI
-28 GIKVIWF
+28 
-35 GQDENVVDELK
+35 ELK
-46 TTFKKYAKVFLLQ
+46 RAALNHYFQNLNTPQQQAVFHVNGPVLVLAGAGSGKTTAMIHRIVQMIHFGDGWVQANASITKEDAAYLKDYITDKQPADLERLCSILAVQPIQPWHILAITFTNKAANELRSRLLQ
-59 AFVIE
+59 AIGEECASMLHASTFHS
-64 FIDQACILDGEN
+64 ACVRILRRS
-76 ATDFVISKLETGC
+76 ISKLGYDSNFTIYDTDDSQRLMKSCIADADVSEKQFPPRAVLTEISLAKDRMCSPEYFCIEAGSDYRKMVIGK
-89 PLFNAAQY
+89 LYKEYQNRLKSANALDFDDLIY
-97 LVEHCKADEH
+97 KTVE
-107 IEVQASAGTGK
+107 
-118 TTVMIDRILY
+118 L
-128 LMHTQP
+128 L
-134 DLHLPEIYMVTFT
+134 
-147 NDATNQMNKRLQDA
+147 
-161 LVTRYDLTRDEKYL
+161 
-175 RWLEEQ
+175 
-181 SQMNI
+181 
-186 STIHSFAY
+186 
-194 QMLREYGIGE
+194 E
-204 SFTKNLSIRSFQYEK
+204 SFPEELEYYQNRFRYI
-219 KEIIKDMVDGKIDD
+219 MVDEYQDTNHAQF
-233 SKSIRGQLGVPFYRA
+233 RLVQL
-248 NGILNQF
+248 
-255 WGRFLQLGVSH
+255 
-266 EDMLKMDWGEP
+266 
-277 VDDES
+277 
-282 KSFHK
+282 
-287 VITETIPKLDD
+287 
-298 KYFAVKRK
+298 
-306 NDGVG
+306 
-311 LDDIMRDLQEVLTSE
+311 
-326 YLPKPDIS
+326 
-334 MKYLFIDEFQD
+334 
-345 SDLSQIKVAC
+345 LSQKHQNLC
-355 YFVKLLGAVLFVV
+355 VV
-368 GDVKQSIYRFR
+368 GDDDQSIYRFR

-663 TETTPDTVSMM
+663 TETAPDTVSMM

-796 QKTAAKSVNYSVGA
+796 QKTAAKSVNYSVGT

-820 TILSVTDMANDSML
+820 TILSITDMANDSML

>member
-1 MEPLYSVLLCNQ
+1 MAE
-13 QYSEYKERISKWLAK
+13 ETTI
-28 GIKVIWF
+28 
-35 GQDENVVDELK
+35 ELK
-46 TTFKKYAKVFLLQ
+46 RAALNHYFQNLNTPQQQAVFHVNGPVLVLAGAGSGKTTAMIHRIVQMIHFGDGWVQANASITKEDAAYLKDYIADKQPADLERLCSILAVQPIQPWHILAITFTNKAANELRSRLLQ
-59 AFVIE
+59 AIGEECASMLHASTFHS
-64 FIDQACILDGEN
+64 ACVRILRRS
-76 ATDFVISKLETGC
+76 ISKLGYDSNFTIYDTDDSQRLMKSCIADADVSEKQFPPRAVLTEISLAKDRMCSPEYFCIEAGSDYRKMVIGK
-89 PLFNAAQY
+89 LYKEYQNRLKSANALDFDDLIY
-97 LVEHCKADEH
+97 KTVE
-107 IEVQASAGTGK
+107 
-118 TTVMIDRILY
+118 L
-128 LMHTQP
+128 L
-134 DLHLPEIYMVTFT
+134 
-147 NDATNQMNKRLQDA
+147 
-161 LVTRYDLTRDEKYL
+161 
-175 RWLEEQ
+175 
-181 SQMNI
+181 
-186 STIHSFAY
+186 
-194 QMLREYGIGE
+194 E
-204 SFTKNLSIRSFQYEK
+204 SFPEELEYYQNRFRYI
-219 KEIIKDMVDGKIDD
+219 MVDEYQDTNHAQF
-233 SKSIRGQLGVPFYRA
+233 RLVQL
-248 NGILNQF
+248 
-255 WGRFLQLGVSH
+255 
-266 EDMLKMDWGEP
+266 
-277 VDDES
+277 
-282 KSFHK
+282 
-287 VITETIPKLDD
+287 
-298 KYFAVKRK
+298 
-306 NDGVG
+306 
-311 LDDIMRDLQEVLTSE
+311 
-326 YLPKPDIS
+326 
-334 MKYLFIDEFQD
+334 
-345 SDLSQIKVAC
+345 LSQKHQNLC
-355 YFVKLLGAVLFVV
+355 VV
-368 GDVKQSIYRFR
+368 GDDDQSIYRFR

-663 TETTPDTVSMM
+663 TETAPDTVSMM

-796 QKTAAKSVNYSVGA
+796 QKTAAKSVNYSVGT

-856 VIS
+856 IIS

>member
-1 MEPLYSVLLCNQ
+1 MAE
-13 QYSEYKERISKWLAK
+13 ETTI
-28 GIKVIWF
+28 
-35 GQDENVVDELK
+35 ELK
-46 TTFKKYAKVFLLQ
+46 RAALNHYFQNLNTPQQQAVFHVNGPVLVLAGAGSGKTTAMIHRIVQMIHFGDGWVQANASITKEDAAYLKDYIADKQPADLERLCSILAVQPIQPWHILAITFTNKAANELRSRLLQ
-59 AFVIE
+59 AIGEECASMLHASTFHS
-64 FIDQACILDGEN
+64 ACVRILRRS
-76 ATDFVISKLETGC
+76 ISKLGYDSNFTIYDTDDSQRLMKSCIADADVSEKQFPPRAVLTEISLAKDRMCSPEYFCIEAGSDYRKMVIGK
-89 PLFNAAQY
+89 LYKEYQNRLKSANALDFDDLIY
-97 LVEHCKADEH
+97 KTVELLE
-107 IEVQASAGTGK
+107 SS
-118 TTVMIDRILY
+118 
-128 LMHTQP
+128 
-134 DLHLPEIYMVTFT
+134 PEELEYYQNRF
-147 NDATNQMNKRLQDA
+147 
-161 LVTRYDLTRDEKYL
+161 RY
-175 RWLEEQ
+175 
-181 SQMNI
+181 I
-186 STIHSFAY
+186 
-194 QMLREYGIGE
+194 
-204 SFTKNLSIRSFQYEK
+204 
-219 KEIIKDMVDGKIDD
+219 MVDEYQDTNHAQF
-233 SKSIRGQLGVPFYRA
+233 RLVQL
-248 NGILNQF
+248 
-255 WGRFLQLGVSH
+255 
-266 EDMLKMDWGEP
+266 
-277 VDDES
+277 
-282 KSFHK
+282 
-287 VITETIPKLDD
+287 
-298 KYFAVKRK
+298 
-306 NDGVG
+306 
-311 LDDIMRDLQEVLTSE
+311 
-326 YLPKPDIS
+326 
-334 MKYLFIDEFQD
+334 
-345 SDLSQIKVAC
+345 LSQKHQNLC
-355 YFVKLLGAVLFVV
+355 VV
-368 GDVKQSIYRFR
+368 GDDDQSIYRFR

-594 TMQLDEFF
+594 TMKLDEFF

-663 TETTPDTVSMM
+663 TETAPDTVSMM

-796 QKTAAKSVNYSVGA
+796 QKTAAKSVNYSVGT

-820 TILSVTDMANDSML
+820 TILSITDMANDSML

>member
-1 MEPLYSVLLCNQ
+1 MAE
-13 QYSEYKERISKWLAK
+13 ETTI
-28 GIKVIWF
+28 
-35 GQDENVVDELK
+35 ELK
-46 TTFKKYAKVFLLQ
+46 RAALNHYFQNLNTPQQQAVFHVNGPVLVLAGAGSGKTTAMIHRIVQMIHFGDGWVQANASITKEDAAYLKDYIADKQPADLERLCSILAVQPIQPWHILAITFTNKAANELRSRLLQ
-59 AFVIE
+59 AIGEECASMLHASTFHS
-64 FIDQACILDGEN
+64 ACVRILRRS
-76 ATDFVISKLETGC
+76 ISKLGYDSNFTIYDTDDSQRLMKSCIADADVSEKQFPPRAVLTEISLAKDRMCSPEYFCIEAGSDYRKMVIGK
-89 PLFNAAQY
+89 LYKEYQNRLKSANALDFDDLIY
-97 LVEHCKADEH
+97 KTVE
-107 IEVQASAGTGK
+107 
-118 TTVMIDRILY
+118 L
-128 LMHTQP
+128 L
-134 DLHLPEIYMVTFT
+134 
-147 NDATNQMNKRLQDA
+147 
-161 LVTRYDLTRDEKYL
+161 
-175 RWLEEQ
+175 
-181 SQMNI
+181 
-186 STIHSFAY
+186 
-194 QMLREYGIGE
+194 E
-204 SFTKNLSIRSFQYEK
+204 SFPEELEYYQNRFRYI
-219 KEIIKDMVDGKIDD
+219 MVDEYQDTNHAQF
-233 SKSIRGQLGVPFYRA
+233 RLVQL
-248 NGILNQF
+248 
-255 WGRFLQLGVSH
+255 
-266 EDMLKMDWGEP
+266 
-277 VDDES
+277 
-282 KSFHK
+282 
-287 VITETIPKLDD
+287 
-298 KYFAVKRK
+298 
-306 NDGVG
+306 
-311 LDDIMRDLQEVLTSE
+311 
-326 YLPKPDIS
+326 
-334 MKYLFIDEFQD
+334 
-345 SDLSQIKVAC
+345 LSQKHQNLC
-355 YFVKLLGAVLFVV
+355 VV
-368 GDVKQSIYRFR
+368 GDDDQSIYRFR

-418 IAHNAG
+418 IANNAG

>member
-1 MEPLYSVLLCNQ
+1 MAE
-13 QYSEYKERISKWLAK
+13 ETTI
-28 GIKVIWF
+28 
-35 GQDENVVDELK
+35 ELK
-46 TTFKKYAKVFLLQ
+46 RAALNHYFQNLNTPQQQAVFHVNGPVLVLAGAGSGKTTAMIHRIVQMIHFGDGWVQANASIAKEDAAYLKDYIADKQPADLERLCSILAVQPIQPWHILAITFTNKAANELRNRLLQ
-59 AFVIE
+59 AIGEECASMLHASTFHS
-64 FIDQACILDGEN
+64 ACVRILRRS
-76 ATDFVISKLETGC
+76 ISKLGYDSNFTIYDTDDSQRLMKSCIADADVSEKQFPPRAVLTEISLAKDRMCSPEYFCIEAGSDYRKMVIGK
-89 PLFNAAQY
+89 LYKEYQNRLKSANALDFDDLIY
-97 LVEHCKADEH
+97 KTVE
-107 IEVQASAGTGK
+107 
-118 TTVMIDRILY
+118 L
-128 LMHTQP
+128 L
-134 DLHLPEIYMVTFT
+134 
-147 NDATNQMNKRLQDA
+147 
-161 LVTRYDLTRDEKYL
+161 
-175 RWLEEQ
+175 
-181 SQMNI
+181 
-186 STIHSFAY
+186 
-194 QMLREYGIGE
+194 E
-204 SFTKNLSIRSFQYEK
+204 SFPEELEYYQNRFRYI
-219 KEIIKDMVDGKIDD
+219 MVDEYQDTNHAQF
-233 SKSIRGQLGVPFYRA
+233 RLVQL
-248 NGILNQF
+248 
-255 WGRFLQLGVSH
+255 
-266 EDMLKMDWGEP
+266 
-277 VDDES
+277 
-282 KSFHK
+282 
-287 VITETIPKLDD
+287 
-298 KYFAVKRK
+298 
-306 NDGVG
+306 
-311 LDDIMRDLQEVLTSE
+311 
-326 YLPKPDIS
+326 
-334 MKYLFIDEFQD
+334 
-345 SDLSQIKVAC
+345 LSQKHQNLC
-355 YFVKLLGAVLFVV
+355 VV
-368 GDVKQSIYRFR
+368 GDDDQSIYRFR

-404 YRSTKTILEAANDV
+404 YRSTKTILKAANDV

-663 TETTPDTVSMM
+663 TETAPDTVSMM

-759 MEQVQSK
+759 IEQVQSK

>member
-1 MEPLYSVLLCNQ
+1 MAE
-13 QYSEYKERISKWLAK
+13 ETTI
-28 GIKVIWF
+28 
-35 GQDENVVDELK
+35 ELK
-46 TTFKKYAKVFLLQ
+46 RAALNHYFQNLNTPQQQAVFHVNGPVLVLAGAGSGKTTAMIHRIVQMIHFGDGWVQANASITKEDAAYLKDYIADKQPADLERLCSILAVQPIQPWHILAITFTNKAANELRSRLLQ
-59 AFVIE
+59 AIGEECASMLHASTFHS
-64 FIDQACILDGEN
+64 ACVRILRRS
-76 ATDFVISKLETGC
+76 ISKLGYDSNFTIYDTDDSQRLMKSCIADADVSEKQFPPRAVLTEISLAKDRMCSPEYFCIEAGSDYRKMVIGK
-89 PLFNAAQY
+89 LYKEYQNRLKSANALDFDDLIY
-97 LVEHCKADEH
+97 KTVE
-107 IEVQASAGTGK
+107 
-118 TTVMIDRILY
+118 L
-128 LMHTQP
+128 L
-134 DLHLPEIYMVTFT
+134 
-147 NDATNQMNKRLQDA
+147 
-161 LVTRYDLTRDEKYL
+161 
-175 RWLEEQ
+175 
-181 SQMNI
+181 
-186 STIHSFAY
+186 
-194 QMLREYGIGE
+194 E
-204 SFTKNLSIRSFQYEK
+204 SFPEELEYYQNRFRYI
-219 KEIIKDMVDGKIDD
+219 MVDEYQDTNHAQF
-233 SKSIRGQLGVPFYRA
+233 RLVQL
-248 NGILNQF
+248 
-255 WGRFLQLGVSH
+255 
-266 EDMLKMDWGEP
+266 
-277 VDDES
+277 
-282 KSFHK
+282 
-287 VITETIPKLDD
+287 
-298 KYFAVKRK
+298 
-306 NDGVG
+306 
-311 LDDIMRDLQEVLTSE
+311 
-326 YLPKPDIS
+326 
-334 MKYLFIDEFQD
+334 
-345 SDLSQIKVAC
+345 LSQKHQNLC
-355 YFVKLLGAVLFVV
+355 VV
-368 GDVKQSIYRFR
+368 GDDDQSIYRFR

-390 KQFQNAVVIRLEQN
+390 KQFQNEVVIRLEQN

-550 ITRDLGISPIDVMRD
+550 ITRDLGISPIDVMRN

-663 TETTPDTVSMM
+663 TETAPDTVSMM

-796 QKTAAKSVNYSVGA
+796 QKTDAKSVNYSVGT

-820 TILSVTDMANDSML
+820 TILSITDMANDSML

>member
-1 MEPLYSVLLCNQ
+1 MAE
-13 QYSEYKERISKWLAK
+13 ETTI
-28 GIKVIWF
+28 
-35 GQDENVVDELK
+35 ELK
-46 TTFKKYAKVFLLQ
+46 RAALNHYFQNLNTPQQQAVFHVNGPVLVLAGAGSGKTTAMIHRIVQMIHFGDGWVQANASITKEDAAYLKDYIADKQPADLERLCSILAVQPIQPWHILAITFTNKAANELRSRLLQ
-59 AFVIE
+59 AIGEECASMLHASTFHS
-64 FIDQACILDGEN
+64 ACVRILRRS
-76 ATDFVISKLETGC
+76 ISKLGYDSNFTIYDTDDSQRLMKSCIADADVSEKQFPPRAVLTEISLAKDRMCSPEYFCIEAGSDYRKMVIGK
-89 PLFNAAQY
+89 LYKEYQNRLKSANALDFDDLIY
-97 LVEHCKADEH
+97 KTVE
-107 IEVQASAGTGK
+107 
-118 TTVMIDRILY
+118 L
-128 LMHTQP
+128 L
-134 DLHLPEIYMVTFT
+134 
-147 NDATNQMNKRLQDA
+147 
-161 LVTRYDLTRDEKYL
+161 
-175 RWLEEQ
+175 
-181 SQMNI
+181 
-186 STIHSFAY
+186 
-194 QMLREYGIGE
+194 E
-204 SFTKNLSIRSFQYEK
+204 SFPEELEYYQNRFRYI
-219 KEIIKDMVDGKIDD
+219 MVDEYQDTNHAQF
-233 SKSIRGQLGVPFYRA
+233 RLVQL
-248 NGILNQF
+248 
-255 WGRFLQLGVSH
+255 
-266 EDMLKMDWGEP
+266 
-277 VDDES
+277 
-282 KSFHK
+282 
-287 VITETIPKLDD
+287 
-298 KYFAVKRK
+298 
-306 NDGVG
+306 
-311 LDDIMRDLQEVLTSE
+311 
-326 YLPKPDIS
+326 
-334 MKYLFIDEFQD
+334 
-345 SDLSQIKVAC
+345 LSQKHQNLC
-355 YFVKLLGAVLFVV
+355 VV
-368 GDVKQSIYRFR
+368 GDDDQSIYRFR

-663 TETTPDTVSMM
+663 TETAPDTVSMM

-790 RRNHHP
+790 RRNHYP
-796 QKTAAKSVNYSVGA
+796 QKTAAKSVNYSVGT

>member
-1 MEPLYSVLLCNQ
+1 MAE
-13 QYSEYKERISKWLAK
+13 ETTI
-28 GIKVIWF
+28 
-35 GQDENVVDELK
+35 ELK
-46 TTFKKYAKVFLLQ
+46 RAALNHYFQNLNTPQQQAVFHVNGPVLVLAGAGSGKTTAMIHRIVQMIHFGDGWVQANASITKEDAAYLKDYIADKQPADLERLCSILAVQPIQPWHILAITFTNKAANELRSRLLQ
-59 AFVIE
+59 AIGEECASMLHASTFHS
-64 FIDQACILDGEN
+64 ACVRILRRS
-76 ATDFVISKLETGC
+76 ISKLGYDSNFTIYDTDDSQRLMKSCIADADVSEKQFPPRAVLTEISLAKDRMCSPEYFCIEAGSDYRKMVIGK
-89 PLFNAAQY
+89 LYKEYQNRLKSANALDFDDLIY
-97 LVEHCKADEH
+97 KTVE
-107 IEVQASAGTGK
+107 
-118 TTVMIDRILY
+118 L
-128 LMHTQP
+128 L
-134 DLHLPEIYMVTFT
+134 
-147 NDATNQMNKRLQDA
+147 
-161 LVTRYDLTRDEKYL
+161 
-175 RWLEEQ
+175 
-181 SQMNI
+181 
-186 STIHSFAY
+186 
-194 QMLREYGIGE
+194 E
-204 SFTKNLSIRSFQYEK
+204 SFPEELEYYQNRFRYI
-219 KEIIKDMVDGKIDD
+219 MVDEYQDTNHAQF
-233 SKSIRGQLGVPFYRA
+233 RLVQL
-248 NGILNQF
+248 
-255 WGRFLQLGVSH
+255 
-266 EDMLKMDWGEP
+266 
-277 VDDES
+277 
-282 KSFHK
+282 
-287 VITETIPKLDD
+287 
-298 KYFAVKRK
+298 
-306 NDGVG
+306 
-311 LDDIMRDLQEVLTSE
+311 
-326 YLPKPDIS
+326 
-334 MKYLFIDEFQD
+334 
-345 SDLSQIKVAC
+345 LSQKHQNLC
-355 YFVKLLGAVLFVV
+355 VV
-368 GDVKQSIYRFR
+368 GDDDQSIYRFR

-390 KQFQNAVVIRLEQN
+390 KQFQNAVAIRLEQN

-663 TETTPDTVSMM
+663 TETAPDTVSMM

-766 KNVAAGTRKVEMV
+766 KNIAAGTRKVEMV

-796 QKTAAKSVNYSVGA
+796 QKTAAKSVNYSVGT

-834 EIGFDQVGTK
+834 EIGFDQVGPK

>member
-1 MEPLYSVLLCNQ
+1 MAE
-13 QYSEYKERISKWLAK
+13 ETTI
-28 GIKVIWF
+28 
-35 GQDENVVDELK
+35 ELK
-46 TTFKKYAKVFLLQ
+46 RAALNHYFQNLNTPQQQAVFHVNGPVLVLAGAGSGKTTAMIHRIVQMIHFGDGWVQANASITKEDAAYLKDYIADKQPADLERLCSILAVQPIQPWHILAITFTNKAANELRSRLLQ
-59 AFVIE
+59 AIGEECASMLHASTFHS
-64 FIDQACILDGEN
+64 ACVRILRRS
-76 ATDFVISKLETGC
+76 ISKLGYDSNFTIYDTDDSQRLMKSCIADADVSEKQFPPRAVLTEISLAKDRMCSPEYFCIEAGSDYRKMVIGK
-89 PLFNAAQY
+89 LYKEYQNRLKSANALDFDDLIY
-97 LVEHCKADEH
+97 KTVE
-107 IEVQASAGTGK
+107 
-118 TTVMIDRILY
+118 L
-128 LMHTQP
+128 L
-134 DLHLPEIYMVTFT
+134 
-147 NDATNQMNKRLQDA
+147 
-161 LVTRYDLTRDEKYL
+161 
-175 RWLEEQ
+175 
-181 SQMNI
+181 
-186 STIHSFAY
+186 
-194 QMLREYGIGE
+194 E
-204 SFTKNLSIRSFQYEK
+204 SFPEELEYYQNRFRYI
-219 KEIIKDMVDGKIDD
+219 MVDEYQDTNHAQF
-233 SKSIRGQLGVPFYRA
+233 RLVQL
-248 NGILNQF
+248 
-255 WGRFLQLGVSH
+255 
-266 EDMLKMDWGEP
+266 
-277 VDDES
+277 
-282 KSFHK
+282 
-287 VITETIPKLDD
+287 
-298 KYFAVKRK
+298 
-306 NDGVG
+306 
-311 LDDIMRDLQEVLTSE
+311 
-326 YLPKPDIS
+326 
-334 MKYLFIDEFQD
+334 
-345 SDLSQIKVAC
+345 LSQKHQNLC
-355 YFVKLLGAVLFVV
+355 VV
-368 GDVKQSIYRFR
+368 GDDDQSIYRFR

-404 YRSTKTILEAANDV
+404 YRSTKTILKAANDV

-565 SETYPVLSKKVAHLK
+565 SETYPVLSKKVTHLK
-580 KFALMIDELTDAVK
+580 KFALMVDELTDAVK

-663 TETTPDTVSMM
+663 TETAPDTVSMM

>member
-1 MEPLYSVLLCNQ
+1 MAE
-13 QYSEYKERISKWLAK
+13 ETTI
-28 GIKVIWF
+28 
-35 GQDENVVDELK
+35 ELK
-46 TTFKKYAKVFLLQ
+46 RAALNHYFQNLNTPQQQAVFHVNGPVLVLAGAGSGKTTAMIHRIVQMIHFGDGWVQANASITKEDTAYLKDYIADKQPADLERLCSILAVQPIQPWHILAITFTNKAANELRSRLLQ
-59 AFVIE
+59 AVGEECASMLHASTFHS
-64 FIDQACILDGEN
+64 ACVRILRRS
-76 ATDFVISKLETGC
+76 ISKLGYDSNFTIYDTDDSQRLMKSCIADADVSEKQFPPRAVLTEISLAKDRMCSPEYFCIEAGSDYRKMVMGK
-89 PLFNAAQY
+89 LYKEYQNRLKSANALDFDDLIYKTVELLESFPEELEYYQNRFRYIMVDEYQDTNHAQFR
-97 LVEHCKADEH
+97 LV
-107 IEVQASAGTGK
+107 
-118 TTVMIDRILY
+118 
-128 LMHTQP
+128 
-134 DLHLPEIYMVTFT
+134 
-147 NDATNQMNKRLQDA
+147 
-161 LVTRYDLTRDEKYL
+161 
-175 RWLEEQ
+175 
-181 SQMNI
+181 
-186 STIHSFAY
+186 
-194 QMLREYGIGE
+194 QML
-204 SFTKNLSIRSFQYEK
+204 SQKHQNL
-219 KEIIKDMVDGKIDD
+219 
-233 SKSIRGQLGVPFYRA
+233 
-248 NGILNQF
+248 
-255 WGRFLQLGVSH
+255 
-266 EDMLKMDWGEP
+266 
-277 VDDES
+277 
-282 KSFHK
+282 
-287 VITETIPKLDD
+287 
-298 KYFAVKRK
+298 
-306 NDGVG
+306 
-311 LDDIMRDLQEVLTSE
+311 
-326 YLPKPDIS
+326 
-334 MKYLFIDEFQD
+334 
-345 SDLSQIKVAC
+345 C
-355 YFVKLLGAVLFVV
+355 VV
-368 GDVKQSIYRFR
+368 GDDDQSIYRFR

-580 KFALMIDELTDAVK
+580 KFALMIDELTNAVK

-820 TILSVTDMANDSML
+820 TILAVTDMANDSML

>member
-1 MEPLYSVLLCNQ
+1 MAE
-13 QYSEYKERISKWLAK
+13 ETTI
-28 GIKVIWF
+28 
-35 GQDENVVDELK
+35 ELK
-46 TTFKKYAKVFLLQ
+46 RAALNHYFQNLNTPQQQAVFHVNGPVLVLAGAGSGKTTAMIHRIVQMIHFGDGWVQANASITKEDAAYLKDYIADKQPADLERLCSILAVQPIQPWHILAITFTNKAANELRSRLLQ
-59 AFVIE
+59 AIGEECASMLHAFT
-64 FIDQACILDGEN
+64 FHSACVRILRRS
-76 ATDFVISKLETGC
+76 ISKLGYDSNFTIYDTDDSQRLMKSCIADADVSEKQFPPRAVLTEISLAKDRMCSPEYFCIEAGSDYRKMVIGK
-89 PLFNAAQY
+89 LYKEYQNRLKSANALDFDDLIY
-97 LVEHCKADEH
+97 KTVE
-107 IEVQASAGTGK
+107 
-118 TTVMIDRILY
+118 L
-128 LMHTQP
+128 L
-134 DLHLPEIYMVTFT
+134 
-147 NDATNQMNKRLQDA
+147 
-161 LVTRYDLTRDEKYL
+161 
-175 RWLEEQ
+175 
-181 SQMNI
+181 
-186 STIHSFAY
+186 
-194 QMLREYGIGE
+194 E
-204 SFTKNLSIRSFQYEK
+204 SFPEELEYYQNRFRYI
-219 KEIIKDMVDGKIDD
+219 MVDEYQDTNHAQF
-233 SKSIRGQLGVPFYRA
+233 RLVQL
-248 NGILNQF
+248 
-255 WGRFLQLGVSH
+255 
-266 EDMLKMDWGEP
+266 
-277 VDDES
+277 
-282 KSFHK
+282 
-287 VITETIPKLDD
+287 
-298 KYFAVKRK
+298 
-306 NDGVG
+306 
-311 LDDIMRDLQEVLTSE
+311 
-326 YLPKPDIS
+326 
-334 MKYLFIDEFQD
+334 
-345 SDLSQIKVAC
+345 LSQKHQNLC
-355 YFVKLLGAVLFVV
+355 VV
-368 GDVKQSIYRFR
+368 GDDDQSIYRFR

-663 TETTPDTVSMM
+663 TETAPDTVSMM

-796 QKTAAKSVNYSVGA
+796 QKTAEKSVNYSVGT

-820 TILSVTDMANDSML
+820 TILSITDMANDSML

>member
-1 MEPLYSVLLCNQ
+1 MAE
-13 QYSEYKERISKWLAK
+13 ETTI
-28 GIKVIWF
+28 
-35 GQDENVVDELK
+35 ELK
-46 TTFKKYAKVFLLQ
+46 RAALNHYFQNLNTPQQQAVFHVNGPVLVLAGAGSGKTTAMIHRIVQMIHFGDGWVQANASITKEDAAYLKDYIADKQPADLERLCSILAVQPIQPWHILAITFTNKAANELRSRLLQ
-59 AFVIE
+59 AIGEECASMLHASTFHS
-64 FIDQACILDGEN
+64 ACVRILRRS
-76 ATDFVISKLETGC
+76 ISKLG
-89 PLFNAAQY
+89 
-97 LVEHCKADEH
+97 
-107 IEVQASAGTGK
+107 
-118 TTVMIDRILY
+118 
-128 LMHTQP
+128 
-134 DLHLPEIYMVTFT
+134 
-147 NDATNQMNKRLQDA
+147 
-161 LVTRYDLTRDEKYL
+161 YDLNFTIYDTDDSQRLMKSCIADADVSEKQFPPRAVLTEISLAKDRMCSPEYFCIEAGSDYRKMVMGKLYKEYQNRLKSANALDFDDLIYKTVELLESFPEELEYYQNRFRYIMVDEYQDTNHAQFRL
-175 RWLEEQ
+175 V
-181 SQMNI
+181 
-186 STIHSFAY
+186 
-194 QMLREYGIGE
+194 QML
-204 SFTKNLSIRSFQYEK
+204 SQKHQNL
-219 KEIIKDMVDGKIDD
+219 
-233 SKSIRGQLGVPFYRA
+233 
-248 NGILNQF
+248 
-255 WGRFLQLGVSH
+255 
-266 EDMLKMDWGEP
+266 
-277 VDDES
+277 
-282 KSFHK
+282 
-287 VITETIPKLDD
+287 
-298 KYFAVKRK
+298 
-306 NDGVG
+306 
-311 LDDIMRDLQEVLTSE
+311 
-326 YLPKPDIS
+326 
-334 MKYLFIDEFQD
+334 
-345 SDLSQIKVAC
+345 C
-355 YFVKLLGAVLFVV
+355 VV
-368 GDVKQSIYRFR
+368 GDDDQSIYRFR

-796 QKTAAKSVNYSVGA
+796 QKTVAKSVNYSVGA

-820 TILSVTDMANDSML
+820 TILAVTDMANDSML

>member
-1 MEPLYSVLLCNQ
+1 MAE
-13 QYSEYKERISKWLAK
+13 ETTI
-28 GIKVIWF
+28 
-35 GQDENVVDELK
+35 ELK
-46 TTFKKYAKVFLLQ
+46 RAALNHYFQNLNTPQQQAVFHVNGPVLVLAGAGSGKTTAMIHRIVQMIHFGDGWVQANASITKEDAAYLKDYIAGKQPADLERLCSILAVQPIQPWHILAITFTNKAANELRSRLLQ
-59 AFVIE
+59 AIGEECASMLHASTFHS
-64 FIDQACILDGEN
+64 ACVRILRRS
-76 ATDFVISKLETGC
+76 ISKLGYDSNFTIYDTDDSQRLMKSCIADADVSEKQFPPRAVLTEISLAKDRMCSPEYFCIEAGSDYRKMVIGK
-89 PLFNAAQY
+89 LYKEYQNRLKSANALDFDDLIY
-97 LVEHCKADEH
+97 KTVE
-107 IEVQASAGTGK
+107 
-118 TTVMIDRILY
+118 L
-128 LMHTQP
+128 L
-134 DLHLPEIYMVTFT
+134 
-147 NDATNQMNKRLQDA
+147 
-161 LVTRYDLTRDEKYL
+161 
-175 RWLEEQ
+175 
-181 SQMNI
+181 
-186 STIHSFAY
+186 
-194 QMLREYGIGE
+194 E
-204 SFTKNLSIRSFQYEK
+204 SFPEELEYYQNRFRYI
-219 KEIIKDMVDGKIDD
+219 MVDEYQDTNHAQF
-233 SKSIRGQLGVPFYRA
+233 RLVQL
-248 NGILNQF
+248 
-255 WGRFLQLGVSH
+255 
-266 EDMLKMDWGEP
+266 
-277 VDDES
+277 
-282 KSFHK
+282 
-287 VITETIPKLDD
+287 
-298 KYFAVKRK
+298 
-306 NDGVG
+306 
-311 LDDIMRDLQEVLTSE
+311 
-326 YLPKPDIS
+326 
-334 MKYLFIDEFQD
+334 
-345 SDLSQIKVAC
+345 LSQKHQNLC
-355 YFVKLLGAVLFVV
+355 VV
-368 GDVKQSIYRFR
+368 GDDDQSIYRFR

-390 KQFQNAVVIRLEQN
+390 KQFQNAVAIRLEQN

-663 TETTPDTVSMM
+663 TETAPDTVSMM

-796 QKTAAKSVNYSVGA
+796 QKTAAKSVNYSVGT

>member
-1 MEPLYSVLLCNQ
+1 MAE
-13 QYSEYKERISKWLAK
+13 ETTI
-28 GIKVIWF
+28 
-35 GQDENVVDELK
+35 ELK
-46 TTFKKYAKVFLLQ
+46 RAALNHYFQNLNTPQQQAVFHVNGPVLVLAGAGSGKTTAMIHRIVQMIHFGDGWVQANASITKEDTAYLKDYIADKQPADLERLCSILAVQPIQPWHILAITFTNKAANELRSRLLQ
-59 AFVIE
+59 AIGEECASMLHASTFHS
-64 FIDQACILDGEN
+64 ACVRILRRS
-76 ATDFVISKLETGC
+76 ISKLGYDSNFTIYDTDDSQRLMKSCIADADVSEKQFPPRAVLTEISLAKDRMCSPEYFCIEAGSDYRKMVIGK
-89 PLFNAAQY
+89 LYKEYQNRLKSANALDFDDLIY
-97 LVEHCKADEH
+97 KTVE
-107 IEVQASAGTGK
+107 
-118 TTVMIDRILY
+118 L
-128 LMHTQP
+128 L
-134 DLHLPEIYMVTFT
+134 
-147 NDATNQMNKRLQDA
+147 
-161 LVTRYDLTRDEKYL
+161 
-175 RWLEEQ
+175 
-181 SQMNI
+181 
-186 STIHSFAY
+186 
-194 QMLREYGIGE
+194 E
-204 SFTKNLSIRSFQYEK
+204 SFPEELEYYQNRFRYI
-219 KEIIKDMVDGKIDD
+219 MVDEYQDTNHAQF
-233 SKSIRGQLGVPFYRA
+233 RLVQL
-248 NGILNQF
+248 
-255 WGRFLQLGVSH
+255 
-266 EDMLKMDWGEP
+266 
-277 VDDES
+277 
-282 KSFHK
+282 
-287 VITETIPKLDD
+287 
-298 KYFAVKRK
+298 
-306 NDGVG
+306 
-311 LDDIMRDLQEVLTSE
+311 
-326 YLPKPDIS
+326 
-334 MKYLFIDEFQD
+334 
-345 SDLSQIKVAC
+345 LSQKHQNLC
-355 YFVKLLGAVLFVV
+355 VV
-368 GDVKQSIYRFR
+368 GDDDQSIYRFR

-663 TETTPDTVSMM
+663 TETAPDTVSMM

-796 QKTAAKSVNYSVGA
+796 QKTAAKSVNYSVGT

-820 TILSVTDMANDSML
+820 TILSITDMANDSML

>member
-1 MEPLYSVLLCNQ
+1 MAE
-13 QYSEYKERISKWLAK
+13 ETTI
-28 GIKVIWF
+28 
-35 GQDENVVDELK
+35 ELK
-46 TTFKKYAKVFLLQ
+46 RAALNHYFQNLNTPQQQAVFHVNGPVLVLAGAGSGKTTAMIHRIVQMIHFGNGWVQANASITKEDAAYLKDYIADKQPADLERLCSILAVQPIQPWHILAITFTNKAANELRSRLLQ
-59 AFVIE
+59 AIGEECASMLHASTFHS
-64 FIDQACILDGEN
+64 ACVRILRRS
-76 ATDFVISKLETGC
+76 ISKLGYDSNFTIYDTDDSQRLMKSCIADADVSEKQFPPRAVLTEISLAKDRMCSPEYFCIEAGSDYRKMVIGK
-89 PLFNAAQY
+89 LYKEYQNRLKSANALDFDDLIY
-97 LVEHCKADEH
+97 KTVE
-107 IEVQASAGTGK
+107 
-118 TTVMIDRILY
+118 L
-128 LMHTQP
+128 L
-134 DLHLPEIYMVTFT
+134 
-147 NDATNQMNKRLQDA
+147 
-161 LVTRYDLTRDEKYL
+161 
-175 RWLEEQ
+175 
-181 SQMNI
+181 
-186 STIHSFAY
+186 
-194 QMLREYGIGE
+194 E
-204 SFTKNLSIRSFQYEK
+204 SFPEELEYYQNRFRYI
-219 KEIIKDMVDGKIDD
+219 MVDEYQDTNHAQF
-233 SKSIRGQLGVPFYRA
+233 RLVQL
-248 NGILNQF
+248 
-255 WGRFLQLGVSH
+255 
-266 EDMLKMDWGEP
+266 
-277 VDDES
+277 
-282 KSFHK
+282 
-287 VITETIPKLDD
+287 
-298 KYFAVKRK
+298 
-306 NDGVG
+306 
-311 LDDIMRDLQEVLTSE
+311 
-326 YLPKPDIS
+326 
-334 MKYLFIDEFQD
+334 
-345 SDLSQIKVAC
+345 LSQKHQNLC
-355 YFVKLLGAVLFVV
+355 VV
-368 GDVKQSIYRFR
+368 GDDDQSIYRFR

-663 TETTPDTVSMM
+663 TETAPDTVSMM

-723 RAKKQLCVSTT
+723 RAKRQLCVSTT

-796 QKTAAKSVNYSVGA
+796 QKTAEKSVNYSVGT

-820 TILSVTDMANDSML
+820 TILSITDMANDSML

>member
-1 MEPLYSVLLCNQ
+1 MAE
-13 QYSEYKERISKWLAK
+13 ETTI
-28 GIKVIWF
+28 
-35 GQDENVVDELK
+35 ELK
-46 TTFKKYAKVFLLQ
+46 RAALNHYFQNLNTPQQQAVFHVNGPVLVLAGAGSGKTTAMIHRIVQMIHFGDGWVQANASITKEDAAYLKDYIADKQPADLERLCSILAVQPIQPWHILAITFTNKAANELRSRLLQ
-59 AFVIE
+59 AIGEECASMLHTSTFHS
-64 FIDQACILDGEN
+64 ACVRILRRS
-76 ATDFVISKLETGC
+76 ISKLGYDSNFTIYDTDDSQRLMKSCIADADVSEKQFPPRAVLTEISLAKDRMCSPEYFCIEAGSDYRKMVIGK
-89 PLFNAAQY
+89 LYKEYQNRLKSANALDFDDLIY
-97 LVEHCKADEH
+97 KTVE
-107 IEVQASAGTGK
+107 
-118 TTVMIDRILY
+118 L
-128 LMHTQP
+128 L
-134 DLHLPEIYMVTFT
+134 
-147 NDATNQMNKRLQDA
+147 
-161 LVTRYDLTRDEKYL
+161 
-175 RWLEEQ
+175 
-181 SQMNI
+181 
-186 STIHSFAY
+186 
-194 QMLREYGIGE
+194 E
-204 SFTKNLSIRSFQYEK
+204 SFPEELEYYQNRFRYI
-219 KEIIKDMVDGKIDD
+219 MVDEYQDTNHAQFRLVQLL
-233 SKSIRGQLGVPFYRA
+233 SKKHQNL
-248 NGILNQF
+248 
-255 WGRFLQLGVSH
+255 
-266 EDMLKMDWGEP
+266 
-277 VDDES
+277 
-282 KSFHK
+282 
-287 VITETIPKLDD
+287 
-298 KYFAVKRK
+298 
-306 NDGVG
+306 
-311 LDDIMRDLQEVLTSE
+311 
-326 YLPKPDIS
+326 
-334 MKYLFIDEFQD
+334 
-345 SDLSQIKVAC
+345 C
-355 YFVKLLGAVLFVV
+355 VV
-368 GDVKQSIYRFR
+368 GDDDQSIYRFR

-580 KFALMIDELTDAVK
+580 KFALMVDELTDAVK

-663 TETTPDTVSMM
+663 TETAPDTVSMM

>member
-1 MEPLYSVLLCNQ
+1 MAE
-13 QYSEYKERISKWLAK
+13 ETTI
-28 GIKVIWF
+28 
-35 GQDENVVDELK
+35 ELK
-46 TTFKKYAKVFLLQ
+46 RAALNHYFQNLNTPQQQAVFHVNGPVLVLAGAGSGKTTAMIHRIVQMIHFGDGWVQANASITKEDAAYLKDYIADKQPADLERLCSILAVQPIQPWHILAITFTNKAANELRSRLLQ
-59 AFVIE
+59 AIGEECASMLHASTFHS
-64 FIDQACILDGEN
+64 ACVRILRRS
-76 ATDFVISKLETGC
+76 ISKLGYDSNFTIYDTDDSQRLMKSCIADADVSEKQFPPRAVLTEISLAKDRMCSPEYFCIEAGSDYRKMVIGK
-89 PLFNAAQY
+89 LYKEYQNRLKSANALDFDDLIY
-97 LVEHCKADEH
+97 KTVE
-107 IEVQASAGTGK
+107 
-118 TTVMIDRILY
+118 L
-128 LMHTQP
+128 L
-134 DLHLPEIYMVTFT
+134 
-147 NDATNQMNKRLQDA
+147 
-161 LVTRYDLTRDEKYL
+161 
-175 RWLEEQ
+175 
-181 SQMNI
+181 
-186 STIHSFAY
+186 
-194 QMLREYGIGE
+194 E
-204 SFTKNLSIRSFQYEK
+204 SFPEELEYYQNRFRYI
-219 KEIIKDMVDGKIDD
+219 MVDEYQDTNHAQF
-233 SKSIRGQLGVPFYRA
+233 RLVQL
-248 NGILNQF
+248 
-255 WGRFLQLGVSH
+255 
-266 EDMLKMDWGEP
+266 
-277 VDDES
+277 
-282 KSFHK
+282 
-287 VITETIPKLDD
+287 
-298 KYFAVKRK
+298 
-306 NDGVG
+306 
-311 LDDIMRDLQEVLTSE
+311 
-326 YLPKPDIS
+326 
-334 MKYLFIDEFQD
+334 
-345 SDLSQIKVAC
+345 LSQKHQNLC
-355 YFVKLLGAVLFVV
+355 VV
-368 GDVKQSIYRFR
+368 GDDDQSIYRFR

-580 KFALMIDELTDAVK
+580 IFALMVDELTDAVK

-663 TETTPDTVSMM
+663 TETAPDTVSMM

-796 QKTAAKSVNYSVGA
+796 QKTAAKSVNYSVGT

-820 TILSVTDMANDSML
+820 TILSITDMANDSML

>member
-1 MEPLYSVLLCNQ
+1 MAE
-13 QYSEYKERISKWLAK
+13 ETTI
-28 GIKVIWF
+28 
-35 GQDENVVDELK
+35 ELK
-46 TTFKKYAKVFLLQ
+46 RAALNHYFQNLNTPQQQAVFHVNGPVLVLAGAGSGKTTAMIHRIVQMIHFGDGWVQANASITKEDAAYLKDYIADKQPADLERLCSILAVQPIQPWHILAITFTNKAANELRSRLLQ
-59 AFVIE
+59 AIGEECASMLHASTFHS
-64 FIDQACILDGEN
+64 ACVRILRRS
-76 ATDFVISKLETGC
+76 ISKLGYDSNFTIYDTDDSQRLMKSCIADADVSEKQFPPRAVLTEISLAKDRMCSPEYFCIEAGSDYRKMVIGK
-89 PLFNAAQY
+89 LYKEYQNRLKSANALDFDDLIY
-97 LVEHCKADEH
+97 KTVE
-107 IEVQASAGTGK
+107 
-118 TTVMIDRILY
+118 L
-128 LMHTQP
+128 L
-134 DLHLPEIYMVTFT
+134 
-147 NDATNQMNKRLQDA
+147 
-161 LVTRYDLTRDEKYL
+161 
-175 RWLEEQ
+175 
-181 SQMNI
+181 
-186 STIHSFAY
+186 
-194 QMLREYGIGE
+194 E
-204 SFTKNLSIRSFQYEK
+204 SFPEELEYYQNRFRYI
-219 KEIIKDMVDGKIDD
+219 MVDEYQDTNHAQF
-233 SKSIRGQLGVPFYRA
+233 RLVQL
-248 NGILNQF
+248 
-255 WGRFLQLGVSH
+255 
-266 EDMLKMDWGEP
+266 
-277 VDDES
+277 
-282 KSFHK
+282 
-287 VITETIPKLDD
+287 
-298 KYFAVKRK
+298 
-306 NDGVG
+306 
-311 LDDIMRDLQEVLTSE
+311 
-326 YLPKPDIS
+326 
-334 MKYLFIDEFQD
+334 
-345 SDLSQIKVAC
+345 LSQKHQNLC
-355 YFVKLLGAVLFVV
+355 VV
-368 GDVKQSIYRFR
+368 GDDDQSIYRFR

-457 KIEKEVQNGAS
+457 KIAKEVQNGAS

-580 KFALMIDELTDAVK
+580 KFALMVDELTDAVK

-663 TETTPDTVSMM
+663 TETAPDTVSMM

-779 QSISLQQQLAS
+779 QSISLQQQL
-790 RRNHHP
+790 
-796 QKTAAKSVNYSVGA
+796 
-810 RVRHKIFGEG
+810 
-820 TILSVTDMANDSML
+820 
-834 EIGFDQVGTK
+834 
-844 KVMANFASSKMQ
+844 SS
-856 VIS
+856 

>member
-1 MEPLYSVLLCNQ
+1 MAE
-13 QYSEYKERISKWLAK
+13 ETTI
-28 GIKVIWF
+28 
-35 GQDENVVDELK
+35 ELK
-46 TTFKKYAKVFLLQ
+46 RAALNHYFQNLNTPQQQAVFHVNGPVLVLAGAGSGKTTAMIHRIVQMIHFGDGWIQANASITKEDAAYLKDYIADKQPADLERLCSILAVQPIQPWHILAITFTNKAANELRSRLLQ
-59 AFVIE
+59 AIGEECASMLHASTFHS
-64 FIDQACILDGEN
+64 ACVRILRRS
-76 ATDFVISKLETGC
+76 ISKLGYDSNFTIYDTDDSQRLMKSCIADADVSEKQFPPRAVLTEISLAKDRMCSPEYFCIEAGSDYRKMVIGK
-89 PLFNAAQY
+89 LYKEYQNRLKSANALDFDDLIY
-97 LVEHCKADEH
+97 KTVE
-107 IEVQASAGTGK
+107 
-118 TTVMIDRILY
+118 L
-128 LMHTQP
+128 L
-134 DLHLPEIYMVTFT
+134 
-147 NDATNQMNKRLQDA
+147 
-161 LVTRYDLTRDEKYL
+161 
-175 RWLEEQ
+175 
-181 SQMNI
+181 
-186 STIHSFAY
+186 
-194 QMLREYGIGE
+194 E
-204 SFTKNLSIRSFQYEK
+204 SFPEELEYYQNRFRYI
-219 KEIIKDMVDGKIDD
+219 MVDEYQDTNHAQF
-233 SKSIRGQLGVPFYRA
+233 RLVQL
-248 NGILNQF
+248 
-255 WGRFLQLGVSH
+255 
-266 EDMLKMDWGEP
+266 
-277 VDDES
+277 
-282 KSFHK
+282 
-287 VITETIPKLDD
+287 
-298 KYFAVKRK
+298 
-306 NDGVG
+306 
-311 LDDIMRDLQEVLTSE
+311 
-326 YLPKPDIS
+326 
-334 MKYLFIDEFQD
+334 
-345 SDLSQIKVAC
+345 LSQKHQNLC
-355 YFVKLLGAVLFVV
+355 VV
-368 GDVKQSIYRFR
+368 GDDDQSIYRFR

-404 YRSTKTILEAANDV
+404 YRSTKTILKAANDV

-759 MEQVQSK
+759 IEQVQSK

>member
-1 MEPLYSVLLCNQ
+1 MAE
-13 QYSEYKERISKWLAK
+13 ETTI
-28 GIKVIWF
+28 
-35 GQDENVVDELK
+35 ELK
-46 TTFKKYAKVFLLQ
+46 RAALNHYFQNLNTPQQQAVFHVNGPVLVLAGAGSGKTTAMIHRIVQMIHFGDGWVQANASITKEDAAYLKDYIADKQPADLERLCSILAVQPIQPWHILAITFTNKAANELRSRLLQ
-59 AFVIE
+59 AIGEECASMLHASTFHS
-64 FIDQACILDGEN
+64 ACVRILRRS
-76 ATDFVISKLETGC
+76 ISKLGYDSNFTIYDTDDSQRLMKSCIADADVSEKQFPPRAVLTEISLAKDRMCSPEYFCIEAGSDYRKMVIGK
-89 PLFNAAQY
+89 LYKEYQNRLKSANALDFDDLIY
-97 LVEHCKADEH
+97 KTVE
-107 IEVQASAGTGK
+107 
-118 TTVMIDRILY
+118 L
-128 LMHTQP
+128 L
-134 DLHLPEIYMVTFT
+134 
-147 NDATNQMNKRLQDA
+147 
-161 LVTRYDLTRDEKYL
+161 
-175 RWLEEQ
+175 
-181 SQMNI
+181 
-186 STIHSFAY
+186 
-194 QMLREYGIGE
+194 E
-204 SFTKNLSIRSFQYEK
+204 SFPEELEYYQNRFRYI
-219 KEIIKDMVDGKIDD
+219 MVDEYQDTNHAQF
-233 SKSIRGQLGVPFYRA
+233 RLVQL
-248 NGILNQF
+248 
-255 WGRFLQLGVSH
+255 
-266 EDMLKMDWGEP
+266 
-277 VDDES
+277 
-282 KSFHK
+282 
-287 VITETIPKLDD
+287 
-298 KYFAVKRK
+298 
-306 NDGVG
+306 
-311 LDDIMRDLQEVLTSE
+311 
-326 YLPKPDIS
+326 
-334 MKYLFIDEFQD
+334 
-345 SDLSQIKVAC
+345 LSQKHQNLC
-355 YFVKLLGAVLFVV
+355 VV
-368 GDVKQSIYRFR
+368 GDDDQSIYRFR

-468 YQDFAVLYRMNAQS
+468 YQNFAVLYRMNAQS

-663 TETTPDTVSMM
+663 TETAPDTVSMM

-796 QKTAAKSVNYSVGA
+796 QKTAAKSVNYSVGT